1 MVRSNLN
8 ASASS
13 NSCGTTP
20 TLSEILQL
28 DKTGRD
34 NEEYAANREFSEN
47 ETRSPSVAA
56 LKRIKASLNP
66 DSQPTTRRDAVPMEN
81 LRVEYPYY
89 DGEIE
94 LTPEKVVVTPPP
106 DRPAS
111 PPTTEDVAL
120 TSQSKEPEISTLN
133 AGTNRANGTN
143 ASTQERSFKD
153 IIKVAATSA
162 ARDVERSASTVSTSE
177 LQTDASRPQYQ
188 APGSAKS
195 NAPIFRYCVD
205 LINSRESTYPQT
217 PEECSASETLDSR
230 DVLPNRTRKRFGLAL
245 ALTANNERQN
255 PAVFNE
261 SSFLNLVPPPAG
273 VSAK

>member
-106 DRPAS
+106 ASPAS

-120 TSQSKEPEISTLN
+120 TSKSKEPEISALN